1 MAPWKVF
8 LNDRSANVGRFTSS
22 FDGLGFGLAF
32 TASFLSGAR
41 WTFSQKVLQKSKL
54 NLQNPI
60 DFIYHIQ
67 PFMIL
72 TILPLA
78 IYVEG
83 KSMPGFF
90 WWCWLYGGRG
100 HGVFSGRNRPR

>member
-1 MAPWKVF
+1 MILIMLTINDGF
-8 LNDRSANVGRFTSS
+8 LFS

-78 IYVEG
+78 VYVEG
-83 KSMPGFF
+83 KLMPSKFLLGSVDKNPSP
-90 WWCWLYGGRG
+90 LGSSTG
-100 HGVFSGRNRPR
+100 PE

>member
-1 MAPWKVF
+1 M
-8 LNDRSANVGRFTSS
+8 
-22 FDGLGFGLAF
+22 GFGLAF

-67 PFMIL
+67 PFMVL

-78 IYVEG
+78 VYVEG
-83 KSMPGFF
+83 NKIISRPSTVNIRNLDRPDFKWSFF
-90 WWCWLYGGRG
+90 G
-100 HGVFSGRNRPR
+100 HF